1 VAPYGAYGL
10 VGAGGGT
17 LRRPWFGS
25 LPRDGE
31 VFTFQ
36 GSGIADVEAV
46 VALAAA
52 GRIRSEVDV
61 WPLSRVADAYAA
73 LEAGELRGRA
83 VVTPDA

>member
-1 VAPYGAYGL
+1 
-10 VGAGGGT
+10 
-17 LRRPWFGS
+17 
-25 LPRDGE
+25 
-31 VFTFQ
+31 
-36 GSGIADVEAV
+36 V

-73 LEAGELRGRA
+73 LEAGGLRGRA